1 MLNILLVLYAIGCYT
16 HGVTM
21 IHGTDHIKAL
31 MSYAA
36 GKILRALVEDIQVHY
51 MVLMPSS
58 FGFTSL
64 FHQ

>member
-1 MLNILLVLYAIGCYT
+1 MLDHLHALYAIGCYT

-36 GKILRALVEDIQVHY
+36 GNILRTLVEDIQVHY
-51 MVLMPSS
+51 TALMTFS
-58 FGFTSL
+58 FMF
-64 FHQ
+64 FIP

>member
-1 MLNILLVLYAIGCYT
+1 MLNNLHALYAIGYYI

-21 IHGTDHIKAL
+21 IHGTDHMKAS